1 MASVWQLII
10 CLFVAA
16 FAAAG
21 GAAGAAMA
29 LAIASLR
36 FSNLKKDASGKN
48 ELSGAAKF
56 CAYNS
61 EKMASVISLGRRFF
75 FALEAFSAFF
85 AATAVADMVDSGLS
99 RGGQITAA
107 LAATAVALLLQYA
120 CLDIP
125 AAKIGRNMPARTIGR
140 LGGFMYAAFVFF
152 APFDIIARIIAKKA
166 MPEKLRSMESG
177 FDYIDVEMMLRA
189 DENDA
194 EAITPYTGKIVKNAF
209 KLQELDV
216 SDVMLPRSQVV
227 FLDTEISNAENIAR
241 VLSTNHTRYPI
252 CREDLDDCFGIVHV
266 KDIFIKGGIQNPDE
280 INLMRLRRETFRVRE
295 SDKLEIA
302 LAKLLKYRLHMALVE
317 DEFGGVIGVLT
328 LDAALG
334 ELVGQQIRDEFDAG
348 RKLDIK
354 AVGRRKYKVS
364 GRATLR
370 SVEDFLDVDF
380 DTDEVSTFGGL
391 VTFLLGRFPEKG
403 ERLYLKEQHLRIVID
418 SVEDKMVGECTVELD
433 DPDKEQNSS

>member
-10 CLFVAA
+10 CLLAAA

-29 LAIASLR
+29 LAIASFR
-36 FSNLKKDASGKN
+36 FSNLKKNAQKKS

-99 RGGQITAA
+99 RGGEITAA
-107 LAATAVALLLQYA
+107 LAATAAALLLQYA

-125 AAKIGRNMPARTIGR
+125 AAKIGRNMPAQTIAK

-166 MPEKLRSMESG
+166 MPRKLRDMESG

-227 FLDTEISNAENIAR
+227 FLDTEISNAENIEH
-241 VLSTNHTRYPI
+241 VLSANHTRYPI
-252 CREDLDDCFGIVHV
+252 CKEDLDDCFGIVHV
-266 KDIFIKGGIQNPDE
+266 KDIFIKGGMQNPDA

-295 SDKLEIA
+295 NDKLEIA

-348 RKLDIK
+348 KKLDIK

-364 GRATLR
+364 GRAMLR

-403 ERLYLKEQHLRIVID
+403 ERLYLKEQRLRIVID

-433 DPDKEQNSS
+433 DPDKEQNNG